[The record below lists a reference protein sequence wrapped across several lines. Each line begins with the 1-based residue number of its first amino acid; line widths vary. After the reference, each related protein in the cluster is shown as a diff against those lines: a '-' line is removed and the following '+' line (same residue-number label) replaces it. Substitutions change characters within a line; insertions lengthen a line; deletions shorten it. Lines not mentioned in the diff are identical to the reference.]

1 MNKYDVILIGGGPAN
16 LFAAIKLLKEKEDLK
31 LLILEK
37 GNTIDKRTCP
47 KTLKSNKCV
56 HCNPCGISTGIG
68 GAGAFSDGKLTLS
81 SDVGGW
87 LEDYVGDEIENLIKE
102 TDDIYLEFGGNPVIN
117 YDEDFANEL
126 EYKCIKHGMKLVKT
140 KIRHLG
146 TDGSAEIM
154 QKIYDKILSYK
165 GAEILTKTPV
175 IDVDFK
181 NKIVYTENF
190 EVCGDNIIIG
200 VGRNGSDWLRDVCKK
215 NNIETLNNEVDVGVR
230 VEVPRAITDAVTDKL
245 YEFKIINYSSSDN
258 KVRTFCVNPGGVV
271 SQENYD
277 NDLACVNGH
286 SYLNKKTNNTNFA
299 LLVSSKFTHPFNEP
313 IKYGKSIAKQANM
326 LTGGNIMVQRLKD
339 LKQHKR
345 TDENRIK
352 RISITPT
359 LKDAVPGDLEHVFTS
374 KILNSIL
381 ETIEKLDNIFP
392 GINGENTLLY
402 GVEVKFYSSKVKVD
416 NNLETSAKDI
426 YVIGDGAGITRGLI
440 QSSASGL
447 YVAKKILQRM

>member
-1 MNKYDVILIGGGPAN
+1 MNKYDVILVGGGPAN

-47 KTLKSNKCV
+47 KTLKANKCM

-81 SDVGGW
+81 SDIGGW
-87 LEDYVGDEIENLIKE
+87 LKDYIGDEIDDLIKE
-102 TDDIYLEFGGNPVIN
+102 TDDIYLEFGGNPIIN

-126 EYKCIKHGMKLVKT
+126 EYKCTKYGMKLIKT

-154 QKIYDKILSYK
+154 QKIYDKILSYN

-175 IDVDFK
+175 IDIDFN

-190 EVCGDNIIIG
+190 EVHGDNIIIG
-200 VGRNGSDWLRDVCKK
+200 VGRNGSDWLRNICKK

-230 VEVPRAITDAVTDKL
+230 VEVPRAITDAITDKL

-258 KVRTFCVNPGGVV
+258 KVRTFCVNPGGIV

-277 NDLACVNGH
+277 DNLACVNGH

-299 LLVSSKFTHPFNEP
+299 LLVSSKFTEPFNEP
-313 IKYGKSIAKQANM
+313 IKYGKSIARQANM

-345 TDENRIK
+345 TDKNKIK
-352 RISITPT
+352 KISITPT
-359 LKDAVPGDLEHVFTS
+359 LKDAVPGDLEHVFTH

-402 GVEVKFYSSKVKVD
+402 GVEVKFYSSKVKVN
-416 NNLETSAKDI
+416 NNLETSAKDV

-447 YVAKKILQRM
+447 YVAKQILQRM